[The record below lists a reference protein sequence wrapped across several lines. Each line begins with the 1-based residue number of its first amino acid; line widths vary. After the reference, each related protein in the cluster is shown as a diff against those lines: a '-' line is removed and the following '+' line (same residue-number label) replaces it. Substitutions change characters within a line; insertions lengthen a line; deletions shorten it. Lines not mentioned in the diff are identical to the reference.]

1 MSRDL
6 PQGYARRP
14 AARTDVE
21 ALAALWRRS
30 DESLGISPEPAASF
44 LGWLLQVPYVRHH
57 RDTVVVEDG
66 AGSAAVGIAM
76 RDPAS
81 VGSALHWFG
90 VVDPAHR
97 GRGIGAWL
105 VSWGASVARARAD
118 ERPFSVRSLIP
129 APDDAAH
136 ELLTASGYEQ
146 VRTNWDMAIE
156 LAGGAPPVGPP
167 PAGVRLR
174 TFETGR
180 DERTMWMIEEAAFA
194 EHFGFAP
201 SPYESFE
208 AEWYASED
216 WDPSRVLLAEVDGTA
231 VGELAWVD
239 AKPDGYIANLGVLK
253 EHRRRGIGVALLRQA
268 FADIAAAGYER
279 ATLSVDTGNTTGAVD
294 LYRSVGMEPIRE
306 GHTFELVDA

>member
-1 MSRDL
+1 MNRDL

-156 LAGGAPPVGPP
+156 LTGGAPPVGPP

-194 EHFGFAP
+194 YQRGI
-201 SPYESFE
+201 
-208 AEWYASED
+208 ED
-216 WDPSRVLLAEVDGTA
+216 GSLVRVLRSRVVR
-231 VGELAWVD
+231 VG
-239 AKPDGYIANLGVLK
+239 
-253 EHRRRGIGVALLRQA
+253 
-268 FADIAAAGYER
+268 
-279 ATLSVDTGNTTGAVD
+279 
-294 LYRSVGMEPIRE
+294 
-306 GHTFELVDA
+306 